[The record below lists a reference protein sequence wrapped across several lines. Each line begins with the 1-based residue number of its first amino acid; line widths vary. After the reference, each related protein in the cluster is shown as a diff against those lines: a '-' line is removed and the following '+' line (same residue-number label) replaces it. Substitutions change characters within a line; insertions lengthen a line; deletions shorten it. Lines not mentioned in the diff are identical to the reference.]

1 MRSPT
6 LKQRVA
12 PSLQLEKSPHS
23 KDAGQTNNN
32 VKNLK
37 KKMVMEKAN
46 FFTLNCEGNLPYV
59 FGFVFLMAVG
69 SSNYVFKTKQMSTYR
84 GQ

>member
-1 MRSPT
+1 
-6 LKQRVA
+6 
-12 PSLQLEKSPHS
+12 
-23 KDAGQTNNN
+23 
-32 VKNLK
+32 
-37 KKMVMEKAN
+37 MEKAN

-69 SSNYVFKTKQMSTYR
+69 SSNYVFKTNQMSTYR